1 MAEATKPDLT
11 YVCPNCGQHA
21 LIGTHFCR
29 TSERD
34 SGPEREPRRRQGSG
48 NNGFFGMIGALM
60 ALILLWRWLG
70 PASLL
75 VAGAGLL
82 LFFGWGW
89 RADADF
95 KALVKLCGSE
105 ALARQLVADEQI
117 ENSSL
122 SRTQAVRAALIRR
135 KTAKP

>member
-1 MAEATKPDLT
+1 MAETTKPDLT

-21 LIGTHFCR
+21 IIGTHFCR

-60 ALILLWRWLG
+60 VLILLWRWLG

-75 VAGAGLL
+75 IAGVGLL

-89 RADADF
+89 RRDADF
-95 KALVKLCGSE
+95 KALVKLCSDE
-105 ALARQLVADEQI
+105 ETARQLIAEEQR
-117 ENSSL
+117 ENPRL
-122 SRTQAVRAALIRR
+122 SRSQAIRAALMRR
-135 KTAKP
+135 MGDK